1 MIGQRWLVLTVLFVA
16 RGSMGYQFQSVASVA
31 SWIDSEFHVGYAVI
45 GTVIGLYTIP
55 GAILSLPG
63 GLFGAR
69 FGDRAVCLSGL
80 LLMIGGGLL
89 TCAGDTV
96 LPLTA
101 GRLISGAGAVL
112 FNLVLT
118 KMATDWFAGREIVF
132 AMGTLM
138 SSWPFGIALGLI
150 VQGRIAE
157 ALGWRTG
164 MAFAALFCL
173 FSLVLVLTL
182 YRPPPDGQA
191 TAASGTWWAPPNW
204 PSLRSLLVA
213 SVAWSFFNLG
223 LIVLLGFGANLLAV
237 RGMTMLDASAVT
249 SIPLW
254 IAILSIPIGGFII
267 QRSKVPG
274 LLAGLSYV
282 AAAAALAALC
292 LDAWPI
298 IACIVFGLA
307 IGPGPGAIMALPSRV
322 LRPEHRITGLG
333 IFGTLYAVIVGGGPW
348 LAGWLAEAAHTPAA
362 AILLGGALFAACVPL
377 MILFEATARGANKP
391 RAKVRPRSGL
401 EAMPLAKLG
410 PSR

>member
-1 MIGQRWLVLTVLFVA
+1 MGILSDRLIGQRWLVLIVLFVA
-16 RGSMGYQFQSVASVA
+16 RSSMGYQFQSIASMA
-31 SWIDSEFHVGYAVI
+31 PWIDSEFHVGYAVI
-45 GTVIGLYTIP
+45 GSLIGLYTIP

-69 FGDRAVCLSGL
+69 FGDRAVCLTGL

-89 TCAGDTV
+89 SCVGDTV

-101 GRLISGAGAVL
+101 GRLISGAGAIL

-157 ALGWRTG
+157 ALGWRPS
-164 MAFAALFCL
+164 MALAALFCL
-173 FSLVLVLTL
+173 FSLVLVLAL
-182 YRPPPDGQA
+182 YRPPADGQA
-191 TAASGTWWAPPNW
+191 VAAGGTWWNPPDW
-204 PSLRSLLVA
+204 SSLRSLLVA
-213 SVAWSFFNLG
+213 CVAWSSFNLG
-223 LIVLLGFGANLLAV
+223 LILLLGFGTDLLAA
-237 RGMTMLDASAVT
+237 RGMAVLDASAVT

-254 IAILSIPIGGFII
+254 IAILSIPIGGFLV
-267 QRSKVPG
+267 QRSKAPG

-282 AAAAALAALC
+282 AAAAALVALC

-298 IACIVFGLA
+298 IACIAFGLA

-322 LRPEHRITGLG
+322 LRPEHRLTGLG
-333 IFGTLYAVIVGGGPW
+333 IFGSLYAVIVGIGPW
-348 LAGWLAEAAHTPAA
+348 LAGRLAETAHTPAA
-362 AILLGGALFAACVPL
+362 AVLLGAALFAACLPL
-377 MILFEATARGANKP
+377 MILFEMISRQTETH
-391 RAKVRPRSGL
+391 RS
-401 EAMPLAKLG
+401 
-410 PSR
+410 